1 MKKVLFS
8 LVMVCVAIGSAKAQD
23 VLLAT
28 LQKGETTQYFYG
40 SDAFKEAMEAAE
52 NGNTITLGA
61 GTYNAIDITKAV
73 SIYGNGYE
81 MRADTTSQKEGNMA
95 FPTRIAGDFAIALE
109 AVNDAPAKGLY
120 IEGIY
125 SADRVRITKHL
136 STASFV
142 KCRFQNL
149 TFWDAENKNMTTSD
163 GVSIIHCRVAN
174 WLEPGDSQNMVVSN
188 SIINNLGSNTTTS
201 SILLQNNVLIVLSDQ
216 LIGTFKNNIVHKALR
231 YVKFEAYQPSHMDE
245 TMRLKSECTA
255 YNNMYYVPGTF
266 DNAIVR
272 SSNYYNQNL
281 NGTSFL
287 SYSDEYKYPLPNEW
301 LTKYIGTDGT
311 QVGIYG
317 GSSPFNTILTI
328 PTIVSKNIAPKT
340 ENGKLKV
347 SITVKVGD
355 NTL

>member
-8 LVMVCVAIGSAKAQD
+8 LVMVCVAINSAKAQD

-61 GTYNAIDITKAV
+61 GTYNATDITKAV

-109 AVNDAPAKGLY
+109 AVNDVPSKGLY

-125 SADRVRITKHL
+125 SADRVRIIKHL
-136 STASFV
+136 SAASFV

-149 TFWDAENKNMTTSD
+149 TFWDTENKNMTTSD
-163 GVSIIHCRVAN
+163 GVSIIHCRVAG
-174 WLEPGDSQNMVVSN
+174 WLEPGDSQNMIVSN
-188 SIINNLGSNTTTS
+188 SIINCLGSNITTS
-201 SILLQNNVLIVLSDQ
+201 SILLQNNVLIRPTNNLT
-216 LIGTFKNNIVHKALR
+216 GTFKNNIIYRVDI
-231 YVKFEAYQPSHMDE
+231 YGGFEVAGSSSP
-245 TMRLKSECTA
+245 LKSECSV
-255 YNNMYYVPGTF
+255 YNNIYNYSLILNGV
-266 DNAIVR
+266 IVQ
-272 SSNYYNQNL
+272 SSNYYADMS
-281 NGTSFL
+281 TPFS
-287 SYSDEYKYPLPNEW
+287 SYSNESKYTLPDEW

-347 SITVKVGD
+347 SITVKAGD

>member
-8 LVMVCVAIGSAKAQD
+8 LVMVCVAISSAKAQD

-61 GTYNAIDITKAV
+61 GTYNATDITKAV
-73 SIYGNGYE
+73 SIFGNGYE
-81 MRADTTSQKEGNMA
+81 MIADTTSQKEGNMA

-109 AVNDAPAKGLY
+109 AVNDVPSKGLY

-125 SADRVRITKHL
+125 SADRVRIIKHL
-136 STASFV
+136 SAASFV

-149 TFWDAENKNMTTSD
+149 TFWDAENENMTTSD
-163 GVSIIHCRVAN
+163 GVSIIHCRVAG
-174 WLEPGDSQNMVVSN
+174 WLEPGDSQNMIVSN
-188 SIINNLGSNTTTS
+188 SIINQLGSNTTTS

-216 LIGTFKNNIVHKALR
+216 LIGTFKNNIINKALR
-231 YVKFEAYQPSHMDE
+231 YVRFEGYQPDWSDQ
-245 TMRLKSECTA
+245 TVSLKSECTA
-255 YNNMYYVPGTF
+255 YNNMYYVPIF
-266 DNAIVR
+266 ENAIVR
-272 SSNYYNQNL
+272 SSNYYNQDLYGTTFL
-281 NGTSFL
+281 N
-287 SYSDEYKYPLPNEW
+287 YSDEYKYLLFNEW

>member
-109 AVNDAPAKGLY
+109 TVNDAPAKGLY

-163 GVSIIHCRVAN
+163 GVSIIHCRVAG

-188 SIINNLGSNTTTS
+188 SIIYALGSNTTTS
-201 SILLQNNVLIVLSDQ
+201 SILLQNNILIAPTNA
-216 LIGTFKNNIVHKALR
+216 LIGTFKNNIIGSRVFE
-231 YVKFEAYQPSHMDE
+231 YEKFEIWNGYSNSS
-245 TMRLKSECTA
+245 LKSECTA
-255 YNNMYYVPGTF
+255 YNNLYSSAHTF
-266 DNAIVR
+266 NDVIVQ
-272 SSNYYNQNL
+272 SSNYRKEDM
-281 NGTSFL
+281 GTSF
-287 SYSDEYKYPLPNEW
+287 SIYSDESKYSLPDEW
-301 LTKYIGTDGT
+301 LTQYIGTDGT

>member
-109 AVNDAPAKGLY
+109 TVNDAPAKGLY

-188 SIINNLGSNTTTS
+188 SIIKYLGSNTTTS
-201 SILLQNNVLIVLSDQ
+201 SILLQNNVLIDPTNNLT
-216 LIGTFKNNIVHKALR
+216 GTFKNNIIARVR
-231 YVKFEAYQPSHMDE
+231 PYNDFENANNTYGTS
-245 TMRLKSECTA
+245 LKPECNA
-255 YNNMYYVPGTF
+255 YNNLYEYVSTF
-266 DNAIVR
+266 DKVIVQ
-272 SSNYYNQNL
+272 SSNYRKSI
-281 NGTSFL
+281 GTAFTN
-287 SYSDEYKYPLPNEW
+287 YSDGSKYSLPDEW
-301 LTKYIGTDGT
+301 LTQYIGTDGT

>member
-163 GVSIIHCRVAN
+163 GVSIIHCRVAS

-188 SIINNLGSNTTTS
+188 SIIYGLGSNTTTS
-201 SILLQNNVLIVLSDQ
+201 SILLQNNVIILPTAN
-216 LIGTFKNNIVHKALR
+216 LIGTFRNNII
-231 YVKFEAYQPSHMDE
+231 
-245 TMRLKSECTA
+245 
-255 YNNMYYVPGTF
+255 YN
-266 DNAIVR
+266 
-272 SSNYYNQNL
+272 
-281 NGTSFL
+281 
-287 SYSDEYKYPLPNEW
+287 
-301 LTKYIGTDGT
+301 
-311 QVGIYG
+311 
-317 GSSPFNTILTI
+317 
-328 PTIVSKNIAPKT
+328 
-340 ENGKLKV
+340 
-347 SITVKVGD
+347 
-355 NTL
+355 

>member
-8 LVMVCVAIGSAKAQD
+8 LVMACVAISSAKAQD

-109 AVNDAPAKGLY
+109 AVNDTPAKGLY

-142 KCRFQNL
+142 KCRFYKL

-188 SIINNLGSNTTTS
+188 SIISYLGSNAATS
-201 SILLQNNVLIVLSDQ
+201 SILLQNNVIDCPTDSF
-216 LIGTFKNNIVHKALR
+216 IGTFRNNIIYRVDR
-231 YVKFEAYQPSHMDE
+231 YKGFESAPADHP
-245 TMRLKSECTA
+245 RLLKSECTA
-255 YNNMYYVPGTF
+255 YNNLFNYDALENV
-266 DNAIVR
+266 VVQ
-272 SSNYYNQNL
+272 SSNYRVTFYGFFVSDYNDASQY
-281 NGTSFL
+281 T
-287 SYSDEYKYPLPNEW
+287 LPDEW
-301 LTKYIGTDGT
+301 LTQYIGTDGT

-328 PTIVSKNIAPKT
+328 PTIVSKDIAPQT

-347 SITVKVGD
+347 SITVKAGD

>member
-109 AVNDAPAKGLY
+109 TVNDAPTKGLY

-136 STASFV
+136 SAASFV
-142 KCRFQNL
+142 KCPLKSAGKAARKSVPASWN
-149 TFWDAENKNMTTSD
+149 
-163 GVSIIHCRVAN
+163 
-174 WLEPGDSQNMVVSN
+174 N
-188 SIINNLGSNTTTS
+188 SLN
-201 SILLQNNVLIVLSDQ
+201 
-216 LIGTFKNNIVHKALR
+216 
-231 YVKFEAYQPSHMDE
+231 
-245 TMRLKSECTA
+245 MRLTYWQLPCRITL
-255 YNNMYYVPGTF
+255 PGC
-266 DNAIVR
+266 
-272 SSNYYNQNL
+272 
-281 NGTSFL
+281 
-287 SYSDEYKYPLPNEW
+287 
-301 LTKYIGTDGT
+301 
-311 QVGIYG
+311 
-317 GSSPFNTILTI
+317 
-328 PTIVSKNIAPKT
+328 
-340 ENGKLKV
+340 
-347 SITVKVGD
+347 
-355 NTL
+355 

>member
-163 GVSIIHCRVAN
+163 GVSIIHCRVAS

-188 SIINNLGSNTTTS
+188 SIIYGLGSNTTTS
-201 SILLQNNVLIVLSDQ
+201 SILLQNNVIILPTAN
-216 LIGTFKNNIVHKALR
+216 LIGTFRNNIIY
-231 YVKFEAYQPSHMDE
+231 YVGNYNGFENSTYNYVS
-245 TMRLKSECTA
+245 LKPECNA
-255 YNNMYYVPGTF
+255 YNNLYNNPHVLDGV
-266 DNAIVR
+266 IVQ
-272 SSNYYNQNL
+272 SSNYRKDL
-281 NGTSFL
+281 GAPFT
-287 SYSDEYKYPLPNEW
+287 SYSDESKYSLPDEW
-301 LTKYIGTDGT
+301 LTQYIGTDGT
-311 QVGIYG
+311 QVGIHG

>member
-188 SIINNLGSNTTTS
+188 CIVNYLGSNTATS
-201 SILLQNNVLIVLSDQ
+201 SILLQNNVIIRPTSK
-216 LIGTFKNNIVHKALR
+216 LIGTFRNNIIYIVYQ
-231 YVKFEAYQPSHMDE
+231 YVGVENTNNYYTS
-245 TMRLKSECTA
+245 LKSECNA
-255 YNNMYYVPGTF
+255 YNNLYSSTSVLNGV
-266 DNAIVR
+266 IVQ
-272 SSNYYNQNL
+272 SSNYRKEL
-281 NGTSFL
+281 NAPFS
-287 SYSDEYKYPLPNEW
+287 SYSDKSKYPLPDEW
-301 LTKYIGTDGT
+301 ITQYIGTDDT

>member
-1 MKKVLFS
+1 MKKILFS
-8 LVMVCVAIGSAKAQD
+8 LVIDCMAIGNAKAKD

-61 GTYNAIDITKAV
+61 GTYNAIDITKVV

-109 AVNDAPAKGLY
+109 AVNDAPVKGLY

-142 KCRFQNL
+142 KCRFQSL

-163 GVSIIHCRVAN
+163 GVSIIHCRVAS

-188 SIINNLGSNTTTS
+188 SIIYALGSNTTTS
-201 SILLQNNVLIVLSDQ
+201 SILLQNNVIIGPTDN
-216 LIGTFKNNIVHKALR
+216 LIGTFRNNIISRVFK
-231 YVKFEAYQPSHMDE
+231 YEGFENWDGYDHS
-245 TMRLKSECTA
+245 LKSECNA
-255 YNNMYYVPGTF
+255 YNNLCGNSSVLSGV
-266 DNAIVR
+266 IVQ
-272 SSNYYNQNL
+272 SSNYRKAL
-281 NGTSFL
+281 NAPFT
-287 SYSDEYKYPLPNEW
+287 SYSDESKYPLPDEW
-301 LTKYIGTDGT
+301 LTQYIGTDGT

-355 NTL
+355 KTL

>member
-109 AVNDAPAKGLY
+109 TVNDAPAKGLY

-142 KCRFQNL
+142 KCRFHNL

-163 GVSIIHCRVAN
+163 GVSIIHCRVAG

-188 SIINNLGSNTTTS
+188 SIIYALGSNATTS
-201 SILLQNNVLIVLSDQ
+201 SILLQNNVIIGPTDN
-216 LIGTFKNNIVHKALR
+216 LIGTFKNNIIGRVFK
-231 YVKFEAYQPSHMDE
+231 YVRFEYWDGYDHS
-245 TMRLKSECTA
+245 LKSECNA
-255 YNNMYYVPGTF
+255 YNNICAKNYLNNV
-266 DNAIVR
+266 IVQ
-272 SSNYYNQNL
+272 SSNYDVNVAN
-281 NGTSFL
+281 TSFNR
-287 SYSDEYKYPLPNEW
+287 YSDDFQYFLPDEW
-301 LTKYIGTDGT
+301 LQYIGTDGT
-311 QVGIYG
+311 QVGIHG

>member
-109 AVNDAPAKGLY
+109 TVNDAPTKGLY

-188 SIINNLGSNTTTS
+188 SIINYLGSNTTTS
-201 SILLQNNVLIVLSDQ
+201 SILLQNNVLIDPTNNLT
-216 LIGTFKNNIVHKALR
+216 GTFKNNIIARVR
-231 YVKFEAYQPSHMDE
+231 PYNDFENAINSYGTS
-245 TMRLKSECTA
+245 LKPECNA
-255 YNNMYYVPGTF
+255 YNNLYDYTSTF
-266 DNAIVR
+266 NEVIVQ
-272 SSNYYNQNL
+272 SSNYRKDL
-281 NGTSFL
+281 GAPFT
-287 SYSDEYKYPLPNEW
+287 SYSDESKYSLPDEW
-301 LTKYIGTDGT
+301 LTQYIGTDGT
-311 QVGIYG
+311 QVGIHG

-355 NTL
+355 NKI

>member
-8 LVMVCVAIGSAKAQD
+8 LVMVCVAISSAKAQD

-61 GTYNAIDITKAV
+61 GTYNATDITKAV

-95 FPTRIAGDFAIALE
+95 FPTRIAGEFAIALE
-109 AVNDAPAKGLY
+109 AVNDVPSKGLY

-125 SADRVRITKHL
+125 SADRVRIIKHL
-136 STASFV
+136 SASSFV

-149 TFWDAENKNMTTSD
+149 TFWDTENKNMTTSD
-163 GVSIIHCRVAN
+163 GVSIIHCRVAG

-188 SIINNLGSNTTTS
+188 SIINYLGSNTTTS
-201 SILLQNNVLIVLSDQ
+201 SILLQNNVIIYPTDG
-216 LIGTFKNNIVHKALR
+216 LIGIFKNNIMHDGTSYNGFEFSNHTQSSLKA
-231 YVKFEAYQPSHMDE
+231 
-245 TMRLKSECTA
+245 ECNA
-255 YNNMYYVPGTF
+255 YNNICRDTYLLKSVI
-266 DNAIVR
+266 AQ
-272 SSNYYNQNL
+272 SSNYQAISE
-281 NGTSFL
+281 GTPFL
-287 SYSDEYKYPLPNEW
+287 RYSDESKYLLPDDW
-301 LTKYIGTDGT
+301 LTKYVGTDGT

>member
-109 AVNDAPAKGLY
+109 TVNDAPAKGLY

-163 GVSIIHCRVAN
+163 GVSIIHCRVAS

-188 SIINNLGSNTTTS
+188 SIVKYLGSNITTS
-201 SILLQNNVLIVLSDQ
+201 SILLQNNVIINPTNN
-216 LIGTFKNNIVHKALR
+216 LIGTFRNNVIFDV
-231 YVKFEAYQPSHMDE
+231 YTYDGFEQYYSGGAS
-245 TMRLKSECTA
+245 LKSECNA
-255 YNNMYYVPGTF
+255 YNNLYCYE
-266 DNAIVR
+266 NALNGVIVQ
-272 SSNYYNQNL
+272 SSNYHIDFGNTPFGNYHE
-281 NGTSFL
+281 GHR
-287 SYSDEYKYPLPNEW
+287 YPLLDGWE
-301 LTKYIGTDGT
+301 TQYIGTDGT
-311 QVGIYG
+311 QVGIHG

>member
-188 SIINNLGSNTTTS
+188 SIINYLGSNTATS
-201 SILLQNNVLIVLSDQ
+201 SILLQNNVIINPTDN
-216 LIGTFKNNIVHKALR
+216 LIGTFRNNVIYHGQGYNGFENYGNSDHSLKA
-231 YVKFEAYQPSHMDE
+231 
-245 TMRLKSECTA
+245 ECNA
-255 YNNMYYVPGTF
+255 YNNVY
-266 DNAIVR
+266 R
-272 SSNYYNQNL
+272 SSNLLKFVIVQSSNYKIDM
-281 NGTSFL
+281 SAPFL
-287 SYSDEYKYPLPNEW
+287 SYSDQSKYSLPDEW
-301 LTKYIGTDGT
+301 LTQYIGTDGT
-311 QVGIYG
+311 QVGIHG

>member
-109 AVNDAPAKGLY
+109 AVTDAPAKGLY

-149 TFWDAENKNMTTSD
+149 AFWDVENKNMTTSD

-188 SIINNLGSNTTTS
+188 SIVKYLGSNITTS
-201 SILLQNNVLIVLSDQ
+201 SILLQNNVIINPTDN
-216 LIGTFKNNIVHKALR
+216 LIGTFRNNIIYSVHS
-231 YVKFEAYQPSHMDE
+231 YIGFENENSFS
-245 TMRLKSECTA
+245 TSLKSECNA
-255 YNNMYYVPGTF
+255 YNNLYSSTGVLNGV
-266 DNAIVR
+266 IVQ
-272 SSNYYNQNL
+272 SSNYRKDL
-281 NGTSFL
+281 GAPFT
-287 SYSDEYKYPLPNEW
+287 SYSDESKYSLPDEW
-301 LTKYIGTDGT
+301 LTQYIGTDGT
-311 QVGIYG
+311 QVGIHG

>member
-163 GVSIIHCRVAN
+163 GVSIIHCRVAG

-188 SIINNLGSNTTTS
+188 SIIYALGSNATTS
-201 SILLQNNVLIVLSDQ
+201 SILLQNNVIIGPTDN
-216 LIGTFKNNIVHKALR
+216 LIGTFKNNIIGRVFK
-231 YVKFEAYQPSHMDE
+231 YVRFEYWDGYDHS
-245 TMRLKSECTA
+245 LKSECNA
-255 YNNMYYVPGTF
+255 YNNICAKNYLNNV
-266 DNAIVR
+266 IVQ
-272 SSNYYNQNL
+272 SSNYDVNVAN
-281 NGTSFL
+281 TSFNR
-287 SYSDEYKYPLPNEW
+287 YSDDFQYFLPDEW
-301 LTKYIGTDGT
+301 LQYIGTDGT
-311 QVGIYG
+311 QVGIHG

>member
-8 LVMVCVAIGSAKAQD
+8 LVMVCVAISSAKAQD

-61 GTYNAIDITKAV
+61 GTYNATDITKAV

-109 AVNDAPAKGLY
+109 AVNDVPSKGLY

-125 SADRVRITKHL
+125 SADRVRIIKHL
-136 STASFV
+136 SAASFV

-149 TFWDAENKNMTTSD
+149 TFWDTENKNMTTSD
-163 GVSIIHCRVAN
+163 GMSIIHCRVAG
-174 WLEPGDSQNMVVSN
+174 WLEPGDSQNMIVSN
-188 SIINNLGSNTTTS
+188 SIINCLGSNITTS
-201 SILLQNNVLIVLSDQ
+201 SILLQNNVLIRPTAN
-216 LIGTFKNNIVHKALR
+216 LIGAFRNNIIYCVGN
-231 YVKFEAYQPSHMDE
+231 YNGFENTSSPYAS
-245 TMRLKSECTA
+245 LKSECNA
-255 YNNMYYVPGTF
+255 YNNLYSYSSVLDGV
-266 DNAIVR
+266 IVL
-272 SSNYYNQNL
+272 SSNYRIDMS
-281 NGTSFL
+281 TPFS
-287 SYSDEYKYPLPNEW
+287 SYSNESKYTLPDEW

-317 GSSPFNTILTI
+317 GSNPFNTILTI

>member
-163 GVSIIHCRVAN
+163 GVSIIHCRVAS

-188 SIINNLGSNTTTS
+188 SIIHGLGSNTTTS
-201 SILLQNNVLIVLSDQ
+201 SILLQNNVIIMPTAN
-216 LIGTFKNNIVHKALR
+216 LIGTFRNNIIY
-231 YVKFEAYQPSHMDE
+231 YVGNYNGFESSSSNYAS
-245 TMRLKSECTA
+245 LKPECNA
-255 YNNMYYVPGTF
+255 YNNLYGYTSAFNGV
-266 DNAIVR
+266 IVQ
-272 SSNYYNQNL
+272 SSNYRIDMSAPF
-281 NGTSFL
+281 T
-287 SYSDEYKYPLPNEW
+287 SYSDESKYSLPDEW
-301 LTKYIGTDGT
+301 LTQYIGTDGT
-311 QVGIYG
+311 QVGIHG

>member
-109 AVNDAPAKGLY
+109 TVNDAPTKGLY

-188 SIINNLGSNTTTS
+188 SIINYLGSNTATS
-201 SILLQNNVLIVLSDQ
+201 SILLQNNVIINPTDN
-216 LIGTFKNNIVHKALR
+216 LIGTFRNNVIYHGQGYNGFENYGNSDHSLKA
-231 YVKFEAYQPSHMDE
+231 
-245 TMRLKSECTA
+245 ECNA
-255 YNNMYYVPGTF
+255 YNNVY
-266 DNAIVR
+266 R
-272 SSNYYNQNL
+272 SSNLLKFVIVQSSNYKIDMSAPFL
-281 NGTSFL
+281 N
-287 SYSDEYKYPLPNEW
+287 YSDQSKYSLPDEW
-301 LTKYIGTDGT
+301 LTQYIGTDGT
-311 QVGIYG
+311 QVGIHG

>member
-8 LVMVCVAIGSAKAQD
+8 LVMVCVAISSAKAQD

-61 GTYNAIDITKAV
+61 GTYNATDITKAV
-73 SIYGNGYE
+73 SIYVNGYE

-95 FPTRIAGDFAIALE
+95 FPTQIAGEFAIALDS
-109 AVNDAPAKGLY
+109 VNGTANKGLY

-125 SADRVRITKHL
+125 SANRITITKHL

-142 KCRFQNL
+142 KCRFSHL
-149 TFWDAENKNMTTSD
+149 TFWDTEYKNMTTSD
-163 GVSIIHCRVAN
+163 GVSIMHCRVAA

-188 SIINNLGSNTTTS
+188 SIINYLGSNTTTS
-201 SILLQNNVLIVLSDQ
+201 SILLQNNVLIRLTAN
-216 LIGTFKNNIVHKALR
+216 LIGTFRNNIIYRVDSYR
-231 YVKFEAYQPSHMDE
+231 GFEDNPGYTSS
-245 TMRLKSECTA
+245 LKSECNA
-255 YNNMYYVPGTF
+255 YNNIYNDSYNLSSV
-266 DNAIVR
+266 IVK
-272 SSNYYNQNL
+272 SSNYRKEL
-281 NGTSFL
+281 GAPFT
-287 SYSDEYKYPLPNEW
+287 SYSDESKYPLPDEW
-301 LTKYIGTDGT
+301 LQFIGTDGT

>member
-95 FPTRIAGDFAIALE
+95 FPTRIAGELAIALE
-109 AVNDAPAKGLY
+109 PVNDAPAKGLY

-163 GVSIIHCRVAN
+163 GVSIIHCRVAS

-188 SIINNLGSNTTTS
+188 SIINYLGSNTTTS
-201 SILLQNNVLIVLSDQ
+201 SILLQNNVIIGPTNS
-216 LIGTFKNNIVHKALR
+216 LIGTFRNNIIYDIR
-231 YVKFEAYQPSHMDE
+231 YYNSFESQGGFTS
-245 TMRLKSECTA
+245 LKSECNA
-255 YNNMYYVPGTF
+255 YNNLCHSPSALNDV
-266 DNAIVR
+266 IVKD
-272 SSNYYNQNL
+272 SNYNVNL
-281 NGTSFL
+281 NGTPFA
-287 SYSDEYKYPLPNEW
+287 SYSDESKYPLPDEW
-301 LTKYIGTDGT
+301 LPQYIGTDGT
-311 QVGIYG
+311 QVGIHG